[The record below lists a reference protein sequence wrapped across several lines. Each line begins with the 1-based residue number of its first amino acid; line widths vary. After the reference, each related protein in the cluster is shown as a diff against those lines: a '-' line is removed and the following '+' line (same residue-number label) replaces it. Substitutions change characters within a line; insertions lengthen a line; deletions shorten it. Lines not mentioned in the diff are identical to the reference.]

1 MEEEK
6 KHHPFRMP
14 SVVSNSVP
22 LSGSRSG
29 PSLSS
34 FEPELQLAAL
44 LLFFLA
50 KKREKKTKTNATFM
64 LAPPHPALSS
74 CSPRLTGSGAPTAFQ
89 HNLNLPKSDRRNWIM

>member
-6 KHHPFRMP
+6 KHHPFKMP

-50 KKREKKTKTNATFM
+50 KKREK
-64 LAPPHPALSS
+64 
-74 CSPRLTGSGAPTAFQ
+74 
-89 HNLNLPKSDRRNWIM
+89 

>member
-6 KHHPFRMP
+6 KHHPFKMP

-34 FEPELQLAAL
+34 FEPELQLATL
-44 LLFFLA
+44 LLFFLP
-50 KKREKKTKTNATFM
+50 KRERKRQKQM
-64 LAPPHPALSS
+64 QPS
-74 CSPRLTGSGAPTAFQ
+74 CWPRLTPHCHPARSA
-89 HNLNLPKSDRRNWIM
+89 

>member
-6 KHHPFRMP
+6 KHHPFKMP

-34 FEPELQLAAL
+34 FEPKLQLAAL
-44 LLFFLA
+44 LLFFSCQ
-50 KKREKKTKTNATFM
+50 KEVKRQKQM
-64 LAPPHPALSS
+64 QRS
-74 CSPRLTGSGAPTAFQ
+74 CWPRLTPHCHPAPRA
-89 HNLNLPKSDRRNWIM
+89 